1 MSEQKDLVVAQQR
14 SRAPAP
20 QQHSEVLAVLQMIER
35 ASKDPSVDVGKLE
48 KLFELR
54 ERVRQQVARD
64 EYVAA
69 LTAVQTTLPVI
80 KTQGRID
87 YGKGKPLRYAK
98 WEDINE
104 TIKPILAQHGFAL
117 SFRVGQAEGKITVT
131 AVLAHVAGH
140 TEETTIHLPADNS
153 GGKGA
158 VQGVGSTVSYG
169 KRYTTAAILN
179 LTWGG
184 EDDDGNA
191 GRFQPINAEQ
201 VEELTRALSEVGSS
215 PEVLANAMGVNSL
228 DELPQA
234 KFENAKA
241 LIARKRKAA

>member
-1 MSEQKDLVVAQQR
+1 MNEKTDAKSVAIVPVLAQHNEVV
-14 SRAPAP
+14 
-20 QQHSEVLAVLQMIER
+20 AVLQMIER
-35 ASKDPSVDVGKLE
+35 ASKDPQVDVGKLE

-64 EYVAA
+64 DFVEAKIR
-69 LTAVQTTLPVI
+69 VQTELPVI

-87 YGKGKPLRYAK
+87 YGKGRPLKYAR

-104 TIKPILAQHGFAL
+104 TIKPILRNHGFDL
-117 SFRVGQAEGKITVT
+117 SFRIGQSDAKVTVT

-184 EDDDGNA
+184 EDDDGNE
-191 GRFQPINAEQ
+191 GRFQPITAEQ
-201 VEELTRALSEVGSS
+201 VQELCDLLNAVGST
-215 PEVLANAMGVNSL
+215 PEKLALAMGVDAL
-228 DELPQA
+228 VALPAA
-234 KFENAKA
+234 KFEAAKTK
-241 LIARKRKAA
+241 IAAKQRKVA